1 MSHYPVSGLLLRSYK
16 CKYAFVPIFHSGPVR
31 IERSGNSTLD
41 IVIENMDEKQ
51 QLNMLEWVKKCF
63 NREIYPIPSPAFN
76 DLLVFFFKPAV
87 TNIRAILTKKKNSY
101 FLALFLDKCAIP

>member
-41 IVIENMDEKQ
+41 IVIENKEGKP
-51 QLNMLEWVKKCF
+51 
-63 NREIYPIPSPAFN
+63 RIYPLDIEIKVDEILSYTVDPHNSKAVRFRLIPMIRDSQKE
-76 DLLVFFFKPAV
+76 DLINRIKDHLH
-87 TNIRAILTKKKNSY
+87 
-101 FLALFLDKCAIP
+101 